1 MSAYYKID
9 QAGLPGRTLMDKIT
23 ETPDYPLWQVDQ
35 AEKAISAGNLADAGL
50 MMYSA
55 IEMAIIGLAQVRN
68 VPHEDYDDLL
78 RLAGQLD
85 EEQGVPHSHTVPLL
99 AARAMYDNAQLHFL
113 DIEETLMTPD
123 NARDFIRTLQE
134 FYQAA

>member
-1 MSAYYKID
+1 
-9 QAGLPGRTLMDKIT
+9 MDKIT

-55 IEMAIIGLAQVRN
+55 IEMAIIGLGQVRN

-85 EEQGVPHSHTVPLL
+85 EEQGAPHSHTVPLL